1 MFILRNYRHIICI
14 LITAGLAALGIFVFS
29 GSLWRVVESGR
40 DLGTSIAYSF
50 LDIFDLSDKI
60 TPTLTILPQTP
71 PWFNVPNAPSVPD
84 EPQIFLPSTWEKFVI
99 QWNEYWTVWANLDTL
114 LDYLIVLLEIVM
126 YTITFS
132 YYLFLFVMVG
142 KQFFKRYLE
151 KHNNDD
157 DKDSSALKR
166 FKRVM
171 DYTYRPVRRF
181 LVDLYVFIRNS
192 VYWKIWAWLLALYV
206 GLVSIGLETFAFL
219 FYFTASFDFVSVYT
233 WFYKIVYDFS
243 IFFESVPL
251 LIIIVSAVIVYEYIC
266 RKLGYDNLSHRE
278 CCNRGFLNER
288 GVVTIVWGEM
298 GVGKT
303 ALITDCMLSAE
314 VQLRDDAYEVI
325 LECDMK
331 FPNFTW
337 ATFERQLRQ
346 AIHFHVIYD
355 VWSCRRWIRKKRALW
370 DKANCKER
378 IFGYDY
384 ERYGLTYD
392 DKLKL
397 VDIWS
402 ALEDYACAYLIY
414 TVQSSLIVA
423 NYSVRVDSLLYD
435 LENFPLWNSDFFKR
449 DSRLLD
455 SFSRHCKILDFD
467 MLRLGRTMLENNPN
481 RNAYG
486 FGVYGI
492 TELDK
497 ERKNTPELKDVKADS
512 DECNQKNDLFNVLLK
527 MSRHACVIA
536 NRVFVKVFADLQRP
550 DSLGADCRELGEVTY
565 IDDKSS
571 CEPVL
576 PFFSLYYLFEVF
588 IDWVFKPFSSLYA
601 EYRFNRSDNTLPLYL
616 FKNLEA
622 KLQHIKERTRNVFG
636 SQTLALELQSGRMDG
651 QPKKRKWYR
660 MPKKIYSRR
669 YTTDCQQA
677 IFERRAEYNY
687 VGIDDLREYAEDM
700 ANGEELISQNSHMQ
714 VELLRCVA

>member
-1 MFILRNYRHIICI
+1 MKILKNYRDIICVT
-14 LITAGLAALGIFVFS
+14 ITAIFIALGIFVFNACF
-29 GSLWRVVESGR
+29 WRIIESAR
-40 DLGTSIAYSF
+40 DLGTSIAYSV
-50 LDIFDLSDKI
+50 LDLFELSDKI
-60 TPTLTILPQTP
+60 SPTFLTFPQKA
-71 PWFNVPNAPSVPD
+71 PWANVLHSTAPKL
-84 EPQIFLPSTWEKFVI
+84 FLPETWEQFGVYLEK
-99 QWNEYWTVWANLDTL
+99 YWKTWIDWKTFILYL
-114 LDYLIVLLEIVM
+114 LFILQIVLNLIM
-126 YTITFS
+126 FS
-132 YYLFLFVMVG
+132 FYFALFFVLTKKIFRKYLL
-142 KQFFKRYLE
+142 

-157 DKDSSALKR
+157 DKDSKR
-166 FKRVM
+166 LIAYKNFIERR
-171 DYTYRPVRRF
+171 YFPIRRF
-181 LVDLYVFIRNS
+181 FIDLYVFIKNS
-192 VYWKIWAWLLALYV
+192 AYWKIWGVLLLLYA
-206 GLVSIGLETFAFL
+206 GGFSIVLETLAFG
-219 FYFTASFDFVSVYT
+219 FYFTTSFDFLGLYH
-233 WFYKIVYDFS
+233 WFYNLVYDLS
-243 IFFESVPL
+243 LFFEVIPTPFT
-251 LIIIVSAVIVYEYIC
+251 IIFLVVVYELYC
-266 RKLGYDNLSHRE
+266 RHLGYNGLYHRE
-278 CCNRGFLNER
+278 RCNRGFLNER

-314 VQLRDDAYEVI
+314 VQLRDDAYEII
-325 LECDMK
+325 LESDMK

-337 ATFERQLRQ
+337 ATLERQLRQ
-346 AIHFHVIYD
+346 AIYFHVIYD
-355 VWSCRRWIRKKRALW
+355 VWSCRRWIRKKRAQW
-370 DKANCKER
+370 EKANCRER

-392 DKLKL
+392 DKLKE
-397 VDIWS
+397 VNVWQI
-402 ALEDYACAYLIY
+402 LEDYSCAYLIY

-423 NYSVRVDSLLYD
+423 NYSVRVDSLLSD
-435 LENFPLWNSDFFKR
+435 LGNFPLWNSDFFKR

-467 MLRLGRTMLENNPN
+467 MLRLGRIMLVNNPN

-497 ERKNTPELKDVKADS
+497 ERKNTPELKDVKATDE
-512 DECNQKNDLFNVLLK
+512 ECNQKNDLFNVLLK

-565 IDDKSS
+565 IENKSDI
-571 CEPVL
+571 EPVL
-576 PFFSLYYLFEVF
+576 PFFSLYYIFEWF
-588 IDWVFKPFSSLYA
+588 IDMVFKPFATIYA
-601 EYRFNRSDNTLPLYL
+601 EYRHNRSDNTLPLYL
-616 FKNLEA
+616 FKNVEA

-636 SQTLALELQSGRMDG
+636 SATLTLELQNGRMDG
-651 QPKKRKWYR
+651 EPQKRKWYR

-677 IFERRAEYNY
+677 IFERRAEMNF

-700 ANGEELISQNSHMQ
+700 ANGDELIYQNSHMQ

>member
-14 LITAGLAALGIFVFS
+14 TVTAILTAWGVLAFHS
-29 GSLWRVVESGR
+29 SLWRVWESGR
-40 DLGTSIAYSF
+40 DFCTSIGYWF
-50 LDIFDLSDKI
+50 LDIFDLSDKV
-60 TPTLTILPQTP
+60 TPTFTDLPQSP
-71 PWFNVPNAPSVPD
+71 PWCKPSSSTT
-84 EPQIFLPSTWEKFVI
+84 PQFFLPSTWEKFGDK
-99 QWNEYWTVWANLDTL
+99 WKDYWVTWAKWHTL
-114 LDYLIVLLEIVM
+114 RDYLILLLEIVM
-126 YTITFS
+126 YAATFFFYYISGSVALKTI
-132 YYLFLFVMVG
+132 
-142 KQFFKRYLE
+142 FKRYLRV
-151 KHNNDD
+151 HNNNDD
-157 DKDSSALKR
+157 KESIALKR

-171 DYTYRPVRRF
+171 DYTYRPIRRF
-181 LVDLYVFIRNS
+181 LVDLYVFIRNG
-192 VYWKIWAWLLALYV
+192 VYWKIWLCLILLYAGV
-206 GLVSIGLETFAFL
+206 FSMALETFAFL
-219 FYFTASFDFVSVYT
+219 YYYIVSFDFASMYT
-233 WFYKIVYDFS
+233 WIYKVLYDLS
-243 IFFESVPL
+243 IFLEVVPFFV
-251 LIIIVSAVIVYEYIC
+251 LIIMAVFGYEYVC
-266 RKLGYDNLSHRE
+266 RKIAYDSLYHRE
-278 CCNRGFLNER
+278 RCNRGFLNER

-325 LECDMK
+325 LESDMK
-331 FPNFTW
+331 FPHFTW

-346 AIHFHVIYD
+346 AIYFHVIYD
-355 VWSCRRWIRKKRALW
+355 VWSCRRWIRKKCRQW
-370 DKANCKER
+370 EKANCKER

-392 DKLKL
+392 DKLKEIN
-397 VDIWS
+397 VWQV
-402 ALEDYACAYLIY
+402 LEDYACAYLIY
-414 TVQSSLIVA
+414 TVQSSLIIA
-423 NYSVRVDSLLYD
+423 NYSVRVDTLLYD
-435 LENFPLWNSDFFKR
+435 LDNFPLWNADFFKR

-467 MLRLGRTMLENNPN
+467 MLRLGQIMLENNPN

-497 ERKNTPELKDVKADS
+497 ERKNTPELKDVKATD

-565 IDDKSS
+565 IEEKTSI
-571 CEPVL
+571 EPVL
-576 PFFSLYYLFEVF
+576 PFFSLYYLFEML
-588 IDWVFKPFSSLYA
+588 IDWAFKPFRSIYA

-616 FKNLEA
+616 FKGVESR
-622 KLQHIKERTRNVFG
+622 LQHIKERTRNVFG
-636 SQTLALELQSGRMDG
+636 SATLTLELQSGRMDG
-651 QPKKRKWYR
+651 QAQKRKWYR

-677 IFERRAEYNY
+677 IFERRAEHNF

-700 ANGEELISQNSHMQ
+700 ANGEELIYQNSHMQ

>member
-1 MFILRNYRHIICI
+1 MFILRNYRHVICI
-14 LITAGLAALGIFVFS
+14 TVTVGLAALGIFVFS
-29 GSLWRVVESGR
+29 GSLWRIVESGR
-40 DLGTSIAYSF
+40 DFGTSLAYWF
-50 LDIFDLSDKI
+50 FDKFHLSDKI
-60 TPTLTILPQTP
+60 TPTWMILPQTP
-71 PWFNVPNAPSVPD
+71 PWYNAPTGNA
-84 EPQIFLPSTWEKFVI
+84 PQVFLPSTWERFV
-99 QWNEYWTVWANLDTL
+99 QSWNKYWATWFNWNTL
-114 LDYLIVLLEIVM
+114 LDYLILLLKIVLYI
-126 YTITFS
+126 ISCSIDF
-132 YYLFLFVMVG
+132 FLLAKVG
-142 KQFFKRYLE
+142 KRVFKKYLE
-151 KHNNDD
+151 VHNNDD
-157 DKDSSALKR
+157 DKESPALKI
-166 FKRVM
+166 FKLIIY
-171 DYTYRPVRRF
+171 YTYRPIRRF
-181 LVDLYVFIRNS
+181 FVDLYVFIKNS
-192 VYWKIWAWLLALYV
+192 FYWKIWAWIFAIYI
-206 GLVSIGLETFAFL
+206 GFVSIGLGTFSFL
-219 FYFTASFDFVSVYT
+219 LYFRVSFDFSSIYI
-233 WFYKIVYDFS
+233 WFYKLTYDLSTFFENFS
-243 IFFESVPL
+243 IFIS
-251 LIIIVSAVIVYEYIC
+251 VIVALIFYEYLC
-266 RKLGYDNLSHRE
+266 RCMGYNGLYHRE
-278 CCNRGFLNER
+278 RCNRGFLNER

-337 ATFERQLRQ
+337 ATLERQLRQ
-346 AIHFHVIYD
+346 AIYFHVIYD
-355 VWSCRRWIRKKRALW
+355 VWSCRRWVRKKYAQW
-370 DKANCKER
+370 QKATCKEK

-384 ERYGLTYD
+384 ECYGLTYD
-392 DKLKL
+392 DKLKE
-397 VDIWS
+397 VNVWNV
-402 ALEDYACAYLIY
+402 LEDYACAYLIY

-435 LENFPLWNSDFFKR
+435 LDNFPLWNSDFFKR

-467 MLRLGRTMLENNPN
+467 MLRLGKIMLENNPN

-512 DECNQKNDLFNVLLK
+512 DECNQKNDLFNILLK

-550 DSLGADCRELGEVTY
+550 ESLGSDCRELGEVTY
-565 IDDKSS
+565 IEEKSDI
-571 CEPVL
+571 EPVL
-576 PFFSLYYLFEVF
+576 PFFSLYYIFEC
-588 IDWVFKPFSSLYA
+588 IADWLFKPFTALYA
-601 EYRFNRSDNTLPLYL
+601 EYRCNRSDSTLPLYL

-622 KLQHIKERTRNVFG
+622 KLQHIKERTRNLFG
-636 SQTLALELQSGRMDG
+636 SSTLSLELQSGRMDG
-651 QPKKRKWYR
+651 KPRKRKWYR

-677 IFERRAEYNY
+677 IFERRAEINF
-687 VGIDDLREYAEDM
+687 VGIDDLREYADDM
-700 ANGEELISQNSHMQ
+700 ANGEELIYQNSHMQ